1 MRNTIFATAIAMA
14 GCVFAA
20 AAHSN
25 ELPMAWQVDTGIDT
39 SEYQLDNT
47 PDYSHWSVQPYH
59 WNASD
64 WDLDIN

>member
-1 MRNTIFATAIAMA
+1 MRNTIFATVLAMT
-14 GCVFAA
+14 GCVLAA
-20 AAHSN
+20 AAHGS
-25 ELPMAWQVDTGIDT
+25 ELPVAWQVDTNLDT

-64 WDLDIN
+64 WTLDFN